1 MCPFPTG
8 ARVLFLPGLVDRWTL
23 TALLQKSSQGFDP
36 VMQLHI
42 VGTDAATE
50 NTRAKQ
56 ELACVL
62 EFLGISVVVEEQFSG
77 GSDVGVVL
85 VPPADVR
92 EIHNSN
98 PVLVLDLAGDMR
110 PELIGVE
117 RHDGIAP
124 VGFLRLPLTP
134 EALGSALRA
143 VRSRCALQLTPHT
156 RDLPAAHAGIVAR
169 LPGDHPLLE
178 SLRVAVAAT
187 VEQEGCTL
195 IIGETGTG
203 KRKIAQAIYQC
214 SAYADGP
221 FVPVSCATFP
231 ESLLA
236 IELFGCESGALPGTT
251 SRRIGRIEM
260 AEGGVLLVEDIEALS
275 IQSQASLLAFL
286 RSRRLERV
294 GSTRGAVC
302 DLRVIASTTA
312 NLGALV
318 EQGMFREDLFYA
330 LQGSVIAVP
339 PLRDYSSALPTMLQ
353 EMNSVFQTGVLSK
366 EAWQALD
373 RYQWP
378 GNVTELANFANQLAP
393 LVGDGVIDVRDLPS
407 RMCGEIHQDADSIV
421 PEGSIDGGTLL
432 PVNGLDLKGYLAGLE
447 KNLISQAL
455 EDTGFVV
462 ARAADRLHIRRT
474 TLVEKMRKYG
484 LQRG

>member
-1 MCPFPTG
+1 
-8 ARVLFLPGLVDRWTL
+8 
-23 TALLQKSSQGFDP
+23 
-36 VMQLHI
+36 MQLHI
-42 VGTDAATE
+42 VGTDAAPE
-50 NTRAKQ
+50 NTLAKQ

-62 EFLGISVVVEEQFSG
+62 EFLGVSAVVEEQFSG
-77 GSDVGVVL
+77 VNGAGVVL

-92 EIHNSN
+92 GIDSNS
-98 PVLVLDLAGDMR
+98 PVLVLDLNGDMR

-117 RHDGIAP
+117 RSDGIAP
-124 VGFLRLPLTP
+124 VGFIRMPLSQ
-134 EALGSALRA
+134 EQLGSALRA
-143 VRSRCALQLTPHT
+143 VRSRHALRMAPQT
-156 RDLPAAHAGIVAR
+156 RDLPACHAGVLAQI
-169 LPGDHPLLE
+169 PGDHPLLD
-178 SLRVAVAAT
+178 SLRFAVAAT

-195 IIGETGTG
+195 ITGETGTG
-203 KRKIAQAIYQC
+203 KRKIAQAIYRC

-236 IELFGCESGALPGTT
+236 IELFGCESGALPGATN
-251 SRRIGRIEM
+251 RRIGRIEM
-260 AEGGVLLVEDIEALS
+260 AEGGVLLVEDIETLS

-286 RSRRLERV
+286 RSKRLERV
-294 GSTRGAVC
+294 GSTRGATC
-302 DLRVIASTTA
+302 DLCVIASTTA
-312 NLGALV
+312 DLEALV
-318 EQGMFREDLFYA
+318 EQGLFREDLFYA

-339 PLRDYSSALPTMLQ
+339 PLREYISALPAMLQ
-353 EMNSVFQTGVLSK
+353 EMNSLFQTGALSA
-366 EAWQALD
+366 EAWQVLA

-378 GNVTELANFANQLAP
+378 GNVTELANFSNQLAP
-393 LVGDGVIDVRDLPS
+393 IIGDGVVDVEDLPT
-407 RMCGEIHQDADSIV
+407 RIRGESHTGTETLAQEA
-421 PEGSIDGGTLL
+421 SIDAGMLL